1 MAEFLDKTV
10 FDLSISKASQLIAES
25 SYVGVS
31 KEGQTVIFDKF
42 ELKLEAGKITSRLF
56 LTVNGQSIKID
67 NPQFKFDFKNS
78 KIFVDSYTFQ
88 FFEQKDVD
96 FCSLQASLTS
106 E

>member
-1 MAEFLDKTV
+1 MAGFLDKTV

-25 SYVGVS
+25 SYVGIS
-31 KEGQTVIFDKF
+31 KEGSAAIFDKF

-56 LTVNGQSIKID
+56 LTIEGQSVKID

-78 KIFVDSYTFQ
+78 KVFVEDYTFH

-96 FCSLQASLTS
+96 FCSLKASLTS